1 MSLCAKKKGFTLVE
15 LSIVMAVVIILAS
28 VSIVTFTKVIKAAK
42 ESAAMQEMKQRKE
55 ELMLEDILHIN
66 SDDWL
71 SVDELEEE
79 TISEVAQITE
89 EHGKDKFADE
99 MFENTLG
106 EIISKYVIA
115 SVNGQTKMNPTEAVY
130 IINEAIKETNSPFT
144 EKDISQITG
153 RYITDG
159 EIKGDY
165 SWYDNKQTMIIGE
178 DKKQAA
184 DQMTALSVLSKC
196 GMDFSGKT
204 IVLKGEIDLRGEEFT
219 PIVSFSGKM
228 IGEENKIIMEY
239 QPKETTIKG
248 MNGAVVSDYM
258 TYDPRRPK
266 VRSDIVSYGF
276 VGLLSEGASIKNV
289 NFELDMKYRGSVFKN
304 TYIGGV
310 VGCLDGGEISDCSIT
325 GNVSGYCNVGGIVG
339 YAKSGTIKNL
349 KIQNLTVNAY
359 TDSEIPYAGGIAA
372 YIYSGTVNIENCNI
386 KNTKICAYTKNN
398 VLRVSS
404 CGTVAGVIG
413 PLNAKTDTLYT
424 TVNMINV
431 RYDDTTITSNTKNT
445 KNIFSKKGYIK
456 SKCTVNIR

>member
-1 MSLCAKKKGFTLVE
+1 
-15 LSIVMAVVIILAS
+15 MAVVIILAS

-42 ESAAMQEMKQRKE
+42 ESAVMQEMKQRKE

-219 PIVSFSGKM
+219 PIVSFSGRM

-258 TYDPRRPK
+258 TYNPLRPGIRFD
-266 VRSDIVSYGF
+266 VVSYGF

-386 KNTKICAYTKNN
+386 KNSSITAYSQKNSPLPTRWGKIAGMVGPLKIKTDKEHTTLNITDVIYDKNKITDSTKN
-398 VLRVSS
+398 RF
-404 CGTVAGVIG
+404 G
-413 PLNAKTDTLYT
+413 
-424 TVNMINV
+424 
-431 RYDDTTITSNTKNT
+431 
-445 KNIFSKKGYIK
+445 IK
-456 SKCTVNIR
+456 PNKIKCTVNIR

>member
-15 LSIVMAVVIILAS
+15 LAIVMAVVIILAS

-42 ESAAMQEMKQRKE
+42 ESAVMQEMKQRKE
-55 ELMLEDILHIN
+55 DLMLEDILHIN

-79 TISEVAQITE
+79 IISEVAQITE
-89 EHGKDKFADE
+89 EHGKDKRADE

-144 EKDISQITG
+144 EEDISQITG

-204 IVLKGEIDLRGEEFT
+204 IVLKGEIGLRGEEFT
-219 PIVSFSGKM
+219 PIVSFSGRM

-258 TYDPRRPK
+258 TYNPLRPGIRFD
-266 VRSDIVSYGF
+266 VVSYGF

-386 KNTKICAYTKNN
+386 KNSSITAYSQKNSPLPTRWGKIAGMVGPLKIKTDKEHTTLNITDVIYDKNKITDSTKN
-398 VLRVSS
+398 RF
-404 CGTVAGVIG
+404 G
-413 PLNAKTDTLYT
+413 
-424 TVNMINV
+424 
-431 RYDDTTITSNTKNT
+431 
-445 KNIFSKKGYIK
+445 IK
-456 SKCTVNIR
+456 PNKIKCTVNIR

>member
-1 MSLCAKKKGFTLVE
+1 MSQRTKKKGFTLVE
-15 LSIVMAVVIILAS
+15 LSIVMAIVIILAG

-42 ESAAMQEMKQRKE
+42 ESALMQEMKQRKE
-55 ELMLEDILHIN
+55 ELRLEDILHIN

-71 SVDELEEE
+71 SVDEFEEE
-79 TISEVAQITE
+79 IISKVSQIAE
-89 EHGKDKFADE
+89 EHGKDKRADE
-99 MFENTLG
+99 IFENTLE

-115 SVNGQTKMNPTEAVY
+115 SVNGQTKMNPTEAIY
-130 IINEAIKETNSPFT
+130 IIKEAIKETNSTFS
-144 EKDISQITG
+144 EKDISQITR

-178 DKKQAA
+178 NKKQAA
-184 DQMTALSVLSKC
+184 DQMTALSVLSRC

-219 PIVSFSGKM
+219 PLISFSGEI

-239 QPKETTIKG
+239 KTKETTIKG

-258 TYDPRRPK
+258 TYDPRRPE
-266 VRSDIVSYGF
+266 VRFDVVSYGF
-276 VGLLSEGASIKNV
+276 VGLLSKGASIKNV
-289 NFELDMKYRGSVFKN
+289 NFELDMKYSSSVFRN

-359 TDSEIPYAGGIAA
+359 TDLEIPYAGGIAA
-372 YIYSGTVNIENCNI
+372 YIYSGTVNIENCTIENSSI
-386 KNTKICAYTKNN
+386 TAYSKNN
-398 VLRVSS
+398 SPLPTKW
-404 CGTVAGVIG
+404 GKVAGMVG
-413 PLNAKTDTLYT
+413 PLNAKTDKEHTTLNIT
-424 TVNMINV
+424 NV
-431 RYDDTTITSNTKNT
+431 TYDRNQITDSTKNRFGMTPNKNKCTIT
-445 KNIFSKKGYIK
+445 
-456 SKCTVNIR
+456 IR

>member
-1 MSLCAKKKGFTLVE
+1 M
-15 LSIVMAVVIILAS
+15 
-28 VSIVTFTKVIKAAK
+28 
-42 ESAAMQEMKQRKE
+42 
-55 ELMLEDILHIN
+55 
-66 SDDWL
+66 
-71 SVDELEEE
+71 
-79 TISEVAQITE
+79 TI
-89 EHGKDKFADE
+89 
-99 MFENTLG
+99 
-106 EIISKYVIA
+106 
-115 SVNGQTKMNPTEAVY
+115 
-130 IINEAIKETNSPFT
+130 
-144 EKDISQITG
+144 
-153 RYITDG
+153 
-159 EIKGDY
+159 
-165 SWYDNKQTMIIGE
+165 NKQTMIIGE

-219 PIVSFSGKM
+219 PIVSFSGRM

-258 TYDPRRPK
+258 TYNPLRPGIRFD
-266 VRSDIVSYGF
+266 VVSYGF

-386 KNTKICAYTKNN
+386 KNSSITAYSQKNSPLPTRWGKIAGMVGPLKIKTDKEHTTLNITDVIYDKNKITDSTKN
-398 VLRVSS
+398 RF
-404 CGTVAGVIG
+404 G
-413 PLNAKTDTLYT
+413 
-424 TVNMINV
+424 
-431 RYDDTTITSNTKNT
+431 
-445 KNIFSKKGYIK
+445 IK
-456 SKCTVNIR
+456 PNKIKCTVNIR

>member
-1 MSLCAKKKGFTLVE
+1 MSPTHKKKGFTLVE
-15 LSIVMAVVIILAS
+15 LSIVMAIVIILAG

-42 ESAAMQEMKQRKE
+42 ESALMQEMKQRKE
-55 ELMLEDILHIN
+55 ELRLEDILHIN

-71 SVDELEEE
+71 SVDEFEEE
-79 TISEVAQITE
+79 IISKVSQIAE
-89 EHGKDKFADE
+89 EHDKDKCADE
-99 MFENTLG
+99 IFENTLE

-115 SVNGQTKMNPTEAVY
+115 SVNGQTKMNPTEAIY
-130 IINEAIKETNSPFT
+130 IINEAIKETNSTFS

-178 DKKQAA
+178 NKKQAA
-184 DQMTALSVLSKC
+184 DQMTALSVLSRC

-204 IVLKGEIDLRGEEFT
+204 IVLKGEIDLRGEEFS
-219 PIVSFSGKM
+219 PLISFSGEI

-239 QPKETTIKG
+239 KPKETTIKG
-248 MNGAVVSDYM
+248 MNGAIVSDYM
-258 TYDPRRPK
+258 TYDPRRPE
-266 VRSDIVSYGF
+266 VRFDVVSYGF

-289 NFELDMKYRGSVFKN
+289 NFELDMKYSGSVFRN

-359 TDSEIPYAGGIAA
+359 TDLEIPYAGGIAA
-372 YIYSGTVNIENCNI
+372 YIYSGTVNIENCTIENSSI
-386 KNTKICAYTKNN
+386 TAYSKNN
-398 VLRVSS
+398 SPLPTKW
-404 CGTVAGVIG
+404 GKVAGMVG
-413 PLNAKTDTLYT
+413 PLNAKTDKEHTTLNIT
-424 TVNMINV
+424 NV
-431 RYDDTTITSNTKNT
+431 MYDRNQITDSTKNRFGMT
-445 KNIFSKKGYIK
+445 PNKN
-456 SKCTVNIR
+456 KCTVTIR

>member
-42 ESAAMQEMKQRKE
+42 ESAVMQEMKQRKE
-55 ELMLEDILHIN
+55 ELMLEDILHTN

-79 TISEVAQITE
+79 TISKVAQITE

-178 DKKQAA
+178 GQ
-184 DQMTALSVLSKC
+184 Q
-196 GMDFSGKT
+196 
-204 IVLKGEIDLRGEEFT
+204 
-219 PIVSFSGKM
+219 
-228 IGEENKIIMEY
+228 
-239 QPKETTIKG
+239 
-248 MNGAVVSDYM
+248 
-258 TYDPRRPK
+258 
-266 VRSDIVSYGF
+266 
-276 VGLLSEGASIKNV
+276 
-289 NFELDMKYRGSVFKN
+289 
-304 TYIGGV
+304 
-310 VGCLDGGEISDCSIT
+310 
-325 GNVSGYCNVGGIVG
+325 
-339 YAKSGTIKNL
+339 
-349 KIQNLTVNAY
+349 
-359 TDSEIPYAGGIAA
+359 
-372 YIYSGTVNIENCNI
+372 
-386 KNTKICAYTKNN
+386 
-398 VLRVSS
+398 
-404 CGTVAGVIG
+404 
-413 PLNAKTDTLYT
+413 
-424 TVNMINV
+424 
-431 RYDDTTITSNTKNT
+431 
-445 KNIFSKKGYIK
+445 
-456 SKCTVNIR
+456 IR

>member
-15 LSIVMAVVIILAS
+15 LAIVMAVVIILAS

-42 ESAAMQEMKQRKE
+42 ESAVMQEMKQRKE
-55 ELMLEDILHIN
+55 DLMLEDILHIN

-79 TISEVAQITE
+79 IISEVAQITE
-89 EHGKDKFADE
+89 EHGKDKRADE

-144 EKDISQITG
+144 EEDISQITG

-219 PIVSFSGKM
+219 PIVSFSGRM

-258 TYDPRRPK
+258 TYNPLRPGIRFD
-266 VRSDIVSYGF
+266 VVSYGF

-386 KNTKICAYTKNN
+386 KNSSITAYSQKNSPLPTRWGKIAGMVGPLKIKTDKEHTTLNITDVIYDKNKITDSTKN
-398 VLRVSS
+398 RF
-404 CGTVAGVIG
+404 G
-413 PLNAKTDTLYT
+413 
-424 TVNMINV
+424 
-431 RYDDTTITSNTKNT
+431 
-445 KNIFSKKGYIK
+445 IK
-456 SKCTVNIR
+456 PNKIKCTVNIR

>member
-15 LSIVMAVVIILAS
+15 LAIVMAVVIILAS

-42 ESAAMQEMKQRKE
+42 ESAVMQEMKQRKE

-79 TISEVAQITE
+79 IISEVAQITE
-89 EHGKDKFADE
+89 EHGKDKRADE

-144 EKDISQITG
+144 EEDISQITG

-219 PIVSFSGKM
+219 PIVSFSGRM

-359 TDSEIPYAGGIAA
+359 TDLEVPYAGGIAA

-386 KNTKICAYTKNN
+386 KNSSITAYSQKNSPLPTRWGKIAGMVGPLKIKTDKEHTTLNITDVIYDKNKITDSTKN
-398 VLRVSS
+398 RF
-404 CGTVAGVIG
+404 G
-413 PLNAKTDTLYT
+413 
-424 TVNMINV
+424 
-431 RYDDTTITSNTKNT
+431 
-445 KNIFSKKGYIK
+445 IK
-456 SKCTVNIR
+456 PNKIKCTVNIR

>member
-219 PIVSFSGKM
+219 PIVSFSGRM

-239 QPKETTIKG
+239 QPKETTMKG
-248 MNGAVVSDYM
+248 MNGAVVQLQ
-258 TYDPRRPK
+258 
-266 VRSDIVSYGF
+266 RS
-276 VGLLSEGASIKNV
+276 A
-289 NFELDMKYRGSVFKN
+289 
-304 TYIGGV
+304 
-310 VGCLDGGEISDCSIT
+310 
-325 GNVSGYCNVGGIVG
+325 
-339 YAKSGTIKNL
+339 
-349 KIQNLTVNAY
+349 
-359 TDSEIPYAGGIAA
+359 
-372 YIYSGTVNIENCNI
+372 IENSQLISVLPKIRFRSSSAIICKDFGFI
-386 KNTKICAYTKNN
+386 DDFSCKNQQ
-398 VLRVSS
+398 
-404 CGTVAGVIG
+404 
-413 PLNAKTDTLYT
+413 
-424 TVNMINV
+424 
-431 RYDDTTITSNTKNT
+431 
-445 KNIFSKKGYIK
+445 GYK
-456 SKCTVNIR
+456 

>member
-42 ESAAMQEMKQRKE
+42 ESAVMQEMKQRKE

-89 EHGKDKFADE
+89 EHGKDKRADE

-144 EKDISQITG
+144 EEDISQITG

-219 PIVSFSGKM
+219 PIVSFSGRM

-310 VGCLDGGEISDCSIT
+310 VGCLDGGEISQCRKQS
-325 GNVSGYCNVGGIVG
+325 VSRQEAFDQRRNRRRFVV
-339 YAKSGTIKNL
+339 
-349 KIQNLTVNAY
+349 
-359 TDSEIPYAGGIAA
+359 
-372 YIYSGTVNIENCNI
+372 
-386 KNTKICAYTKNN
+386 
-398 VLRVSS
+398 
-404 CGTVAGVIG
+404 
-413 PLNAKTDTLYT
+413 
-424 TVNMINV
+424 
-431 RYDDTTITSNTKNT
+431 
-445 KNIFSKKGYIK
+445 
-456 SKCTVNIR
+456 

>member
-42 ESAAMQEMKQRKE
+42 ESAVMQEMKQRKE

-219 PIVSFSGKM
+219 PIVSFSGRM

-258 TYDPRRPK
+258 TYNPLRPGIRFD
-266 VRSDIVSYGF
+266 VVSYGF

-310 VGCLDGGEISDCSIT
+310 VGCLDGGEISDCSI

-386 KNTKICAYTKNN
+386 KNSSITAYSQKNSPLPTRWGKIAGMVGPLKIKTDKEHTTLNITDVIYDKNKITDSTKN
-398 VLRVSS
+398 RF
-404 CGTVAGVIG
+404 G
-413 PLNAKTDTLYT
+413 
-424 TVNMINV
+424 
-431 RYDDTTITSNTKNT
+431 
-445 KNIFSKKGYIK
+445 IK
-456 SKCTVNIR
+456 PNKIKCTVNIR

>member
-42 ESAAMQEMKQRKE
+42 ESAVMQEMKQRKE

-89 EHGKDKFADE
+89 EHGKDKRADE

-144 EKDISQITG
+144 EEDISQITG

-204 IVLKGEIDLRGEEFT
+204 IVLKGEIDLRGE
-219 PIVSFSGKM
+219 
-228 IGEENKIIMEY
+228 
-239 QPKETTIKG
+239 
-248 MNGAVVSDYM
+248 
-258 TYDPRRPK
+258 
-266 VRSDIVSYGF
+266 
-276 VGLLSEGASIKNV
+276 
-289 NFELDMKYRGSVFKN
+289 
-304 TYIGGV
+304 
-310 VGCLDGGEISDCSIT
+310 
-325 GNVSGYCNVGGIVG
+325 
-339 YAKSGTIKNL
+339 
-349 KIQNLTVNAY
+349 
-359 TDSEIPYAGGIAA
+359 
-372 YIYSGTVNIENCNI
+372 
-386 KNTKICAYTKNN
+386 
-398 VLRVSS
+398 
-404 CGTVAGVIG
+404 
-413 PLNAKTDTLYT
+413 
-424 TVNMINV
+424 
-431 RYDDTTITSNTKNT
+431 
-445 KNIFSKKGYIK
+445 
-456 SKCTVNIR
+456 

>member
-1 MSLCAKKKGFTLVE
+1 MSPTHKKKGFTLVE
-15 LSIVMAVVIILAS
+15 LSIVMAIVIILAG

-42 ESAAMQEMKQRKE
+42 ESALMQEMKQRKE
-55 ELMLEDILHIN
+55 ELKLEDILHIN

-71 SVDELEEE
+71 SVDEFEEE
-79 TISEVAQITE
+79 IISKVSQIAE
-89 EHGKDKFADE
+89 EHGKDKCADE
-99 MFENTLG
+99 IFENTLE

-115 SVNGQTKMNPTEAVY
+115 SVNGQTKMNPTEAIY
-130 IINEAIKETNSPFT
+130 IINEAIKETNSTFS

-178 DKKQAA
+178 NKKQAA
-184 DQMTALSVLSKC
+184 DQMTALSVLSRC

-219 PIVSFSGKM
+219 PLISFSGEI
-228 IGEENKIIMEY
+228 IGEESKIIMEY
-239 QPKETTIKG
+239 KPKETAIKG
-248 MNGAVVSDYM
+248 MNGAVISDYM
-258 TYDPRRPK
+258 TYDPRRPE
-266 VRSDIVSYGF
+266 VRFDVVSYGF

-289 NFELDMKYRGSVFKN
+289 NFELDMKYSGSVFRN

-359 TDSEIPYAGGIAA
+359 TDLEIPYAGGIAA
-372 YIYSGTVNIENCNI
+372 YIYSGTINIENCTIENSSI
-386 KNTKICAYTKNN
+386 TAYSKNN
-398 VLRVSS
+398 SS
-404 CGTVAGVIG
+404 LPTKWGKVAGMVG
-413 PLNAKTDTLYT
+413 PLNAKTDKEHTTLNIT
-424 TVNMINV
+424 NV
-431 RYDDTTITSNTKNT
+431 MFDGDPITDSTKNRFGMT
-445 KNIFSKKGYIK
+445 PNKN
-456 SKCTVNIR
+456 KCTVTIR

>member
-15 LSIVMAVVIILAS
+15 LAIVMAVVIILAS

-42 ESAAMQEMKQRKE
+42 ESAVMQEMKQRKE
-55 ELMLEDILHIN
+55 DLMLEDILHIN

-79 TISEVAQITE
+79 IISEVAQITE
-89 EHGKDKFADE
+89 EHGKDKRADE

-115 SVNGQTKMNPTEAVY
+115 SVSGQTKMNPTEAVY

-144 EKDISQITG
+144 EEDISQITG

-219 PIVSFSGKM
+219 PIVSFSGRM

-258 TYDPRRPK
+258 TYNPLRPGIRFD
-266 VRSDIVSYGF
+266 VVSYGF

-386 KNTKICAYTKNN
+386 KNSSITAYSQKNSPLPTRWGKIAGMVGPLKIKTDKEHTTLNITDVIYDKNKITDSTKN
-398 VLRVSS
+398 RF
-404 CGTVAGVIG
+404 G
-413 PLNAKTDTLYT
+413 
-424 TVNMINV
+424 
-431 RYDDTTITSNTKNT
+431 
-445 KNIFSKKGYIK
+445 IK
-456 SKCTVNIR
+456 PNKIKCTVNIR

>member
-1 MSLCAKKKGFTLVE
+1 MSQHTKKKGFTLVE
-15 LSIVMAVVIILAS
+15 LSIVMAIVIILAG

-42 ESAAMQEMKQRKE
+42 ESALMQEMKQRKE
-55 ELMLEDILHIN
+55 ELRLEDILHIN

-71 SVDELEEE
+71 SVDEFEEE
-79 TISEVAQITE
+79 IISEVSQIAE
-89 EHGKDKFADE
+89 EHGKDKCADE
-99 MFENTLG
+99 IFENTLE
-106 EIISKYVIA
+106 EIISKYLIA
-115 SVNGQTKMNPTEAVY
+115 SVNGQTKMNPTEAIY
-130 IINEAIKETNSPFT
+130 IINEAIKETNSTFS

-178 DKKQAA
+178 NKKQAA
-184 DQMTALSVLSKC
+184 DQMTALSVLSRC

-219 PIVSFSGKM
+219 PLISFSGEI
-228 IGEENKIIMEY
+228 IGEESKIIMEY
-239 QPKETTIKG
+239 KPKKTTIKG

-258 TYDPRRPK
+258 TYDPRRPG
-266 VRSDIVSYGF
+266 VRFDVVSYGF
-276 VGLLSEGASIKNV
+276 IGLLSEGASIKNV
-289 NFELDMKYRGSVFKN
+289 NFELDMKYSGSVFRN

-359 TDSEIPYAGGIAA
+359 TDLEIPYAGGIAA
-372 YIYSGTVNIENCNI
+372 YIYSGTVNIENCTI
-386 KNTKICAYTKNN
+386 EGTKVCAYTKKN
-398 VLRVSS
+398 VLRESS

-424 TVNMINV
+424 TVNIINV
-431 RYDDTTITSNTKNT
+431 RYDDTLITSNT

-456 SKCTVNIR
+456 SKCTVTIR